1 MIKDIITINAG
12 DWSAD
17 ICPRL
22 GGNVIKLTYKGED
35 VLRPLTNEDDLKVNP
50 YLWGAPILMPAN
62 RTYEGK
68 FVFEGKEYSLPIN
81 EPHFNCN
88 LHGLVLFEAFD
99 TVKTEENSVTVRLT
113 DTACKSYPFPFEM
126 TVTYTVTEEGL
137 RSEFIVENIGDGN
150 MPMTFCTHTTFVEP
164 ESFQTPID
172 MNQERDKFQI
182 PTGRY
187 VELSEQEKAYVTGS
201 PSVGL
206 YISGYFRSCGN
217 VSRVGEYKYTV
228 SDNFNHWVF
237 YNGGGEKGY
246 LCVEPQSG
254 MVNGLNYAD
263 GYNLLRKGEKIT
275 FVTDIGR
282 W

>member
-17 ICPRL
+17 VCPRL
-22 GGNVIKLTYKGED
+22 GGNVIRLTYKGEN
-35 VLRPLTNEDDLKVNP
+35 VLRALENEEELKINP

-62 RTYEGK
+62 RTYLGK
-68 FVFEGKEYSLPIN
+68 FVFEGKEYTLPLN
-81 EPHFNCN
+81 EPRFNCN
-88 LHGLVLFEAFD
+88 LHGSVLFEAFE
-99 TVKTEENSVTVRLT
+99 TVAVSESSVTVRLT
-113 DTACKSYPFPFEM
+113 DTEARSYPFPFEM
-126 TVTYTVTEEGL
+126 TVTYTVTEKGL
-137 RSEFIVENIGDGN
+137 KSEYTVENIGDGN

-164 ESFQTPID
+164 ESFCTPID

-187 VELSEQEKAYVTGS
+187 VELNEQEKRYATGS

-237 YNGGGEKGY
+237 FNGGGEKGY

-254 MVNGLNYAD
+254 KVNGLNYPD
-263 GYNLLRKGEKIT
+263 GYNLLHKGEKIT